1 MCSPRSFL
9 GTGSARIVAQ
19 PSGPAIRA
27 RGSACP
33 NRVAWPHAKSRARQR
48 FPCAVHLWRAVRH
61 CTGVTTSRE
70 GLTEPAIERLYSEL
84 APKVWRAC
92 LAYSGSRD
100 VADEAVAEAFTL
112 AMEHADELRSPAGWI
127 WKVAIRLA
135 GAERERRRGLGEPI
149 PDEAY
154 EMPDPAVELIRALA
168 RLSERQR
175 AAVLLHHYA

>member
-1 MCSPRSFL
+1 
-9 GTGSARIVAQ
+9 
-19 PSGPAIRA
+19 
-27 RGSACP
+27 
-33 NRVAWPHAKSRARQR
+33 
-48 FPCAVHLWRAVRH
+48 VRH

-175 AAVLLHHYA
+175 AAVLLHHYADRPISEIADILGTSSQAIRVHLLRGRRRLRRLLEDDDG